1 MNIIMPV
8 YNIHKALFSKRQSKC
23 KGRKTKH
30 CKTSKKKC
38 LWAHGTK
45 RSFCRKR
52 KSTRRRT

>member
-1 MNIIMPV
+1 MPV
-8 YNIHKALFSKRQSKC
+8 YNIHRALFSKRQRKC
-23 KGRKTKH
+23 QGRKNKN

-52 KSTRRRT
+52 KSIKRRR